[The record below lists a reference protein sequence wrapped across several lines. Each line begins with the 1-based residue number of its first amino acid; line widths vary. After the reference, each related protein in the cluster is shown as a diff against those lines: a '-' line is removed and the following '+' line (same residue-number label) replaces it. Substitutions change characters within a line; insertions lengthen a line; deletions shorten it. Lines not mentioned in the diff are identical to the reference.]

1 MLDCTLNYIPKSLH
15 WNEKPVLTEFQVGDL
30 IFRRCNHQEL
40 ENPFKTI
47 SLRDISN
54 NLGTNFGKIISE
66 KDDVLFNIVPEDE
79 IEKYAGKVVCNLEI
93 KSLTLNNQYEKNFLE
108 IKDGKNNNCTMQLI
122 HDPLHCMYPHCIF
135 RIWVNNIV
143 VTKENYEV
151 TLSKLNKLR
160 TYIRQ
165 ELATMI
171 RRNAI
176 EINFD

>member
-1 MLDCTLNYIPKSLH
+1 MPNCTLNYIPKPLH

-30 IFRRCNHQEL
+30 IFRRCNPNEL
-40 ENPFKTI
+40 ENPFKSI

-54 NLGTNFGKIISE
+54 NLGTNLGNIISE

-79 IEKYAGKVVCNLEI
+79 IEKYAGKVVCVLEI
-93 KSLTLNNQYEKNFLE
+93 KSLTQNNQYEKNFFEL
-108 IKDGKNNNCTMQLI
+108 KDGNNNNCTMQLI
-122 HDPLHCMYPHCIF
+122 HDPLCCMYPHCIF
-135 RIWVNNIV
+135 RIWVNNVV

-160 TYIRQ
+160 TAIRQ

-176 EINFD
+176 DINFD